1 MDLSPIVDYSMA
13 PTPIVP
19 NADMGGVIIPDCRVI
34 LSVSVRSTVPSRW
47 LSFPP
52 SFQIDVQIA
61 THHIIDHIEWDLHSH
76 LTPEEFA
83 IKLCADLG
91 LSGEA
96 PPLVA
101 HAVHEEIIKHKRD
114 AIEWGVLG
122 GDYEMLNN
130 AEGGS
135 NLSLLKD
142 KTGLG
147 LGWGRTP
154 RDGRGPKTLRSA
166 WRDWAE
172 VEEFRTKFELLTA
185 DEVERRDMERDRATR
200 YAVSTHANC
209 YPWSRLIIE
218 FRRLRRET
226 SKFQTQA
233 GRRRFR

>member
-1 MDLSPIVDYSMA
+1 
-13 PTPIVP
+13 
-19 NADMGGVIIPDCRVI
+19 
-34 LSVSVRSTVPSRW
+34 
-47 LSFPP
+47 
-52 SFQIDVQIA
+52 
-61 THHIIDHIEWDLHSH
+61 
-76 LTPEEFA
+76 
-83 IKLCADLG
+83 
-91 LSGEA
+91 
-96 PPLVA
+96 
-101 HAVHEEIIKHKRD
+101 
-114 AIEWGVLG
+114 
-122 GDYEMLNN
+122 MLNN

>member
-1 MDLSPIVDYSMA
+1 MV
-13 PTPIVP
+13 
-19 NADMGGVIIPDCRVI
+19 
-34 LSVSVRSTVPSRW
+34 
-47 LSFPP
+47 
-52 SFQIDVQIA
+52 
-61 THHIIDHIEWDLHSH
+61 
-76 LTPEEFA
+76 
-83 IKLCADLG
+83 
-91 LSGEA
+91 
-96 PPLVA
+96 
-101 HAVHEEIIKHKRD
+101 
-114 AIEWGVLG
+114 G

-130 AEGGS
+130 PDGGS

-154 RDGRGPKTLRSA
+154 RDGRGPKTLRSV

-200 YAVSTHANC
+200 FVLSFTKHFRPSTDVE
-209 YPWSRLIIE
+209 S
-218 FRRLRRET
+218 RRLRRET